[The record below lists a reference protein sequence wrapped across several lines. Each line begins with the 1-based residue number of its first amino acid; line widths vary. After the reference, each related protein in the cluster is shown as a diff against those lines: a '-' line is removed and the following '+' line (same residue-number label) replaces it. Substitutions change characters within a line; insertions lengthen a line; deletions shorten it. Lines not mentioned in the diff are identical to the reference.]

1 MRRSCVFTGRTLRL
15 SACPDRHDDR
25 VLGREVTYLRGLGL
39 GDVDLAR
46 GAGSAD
52 QARGWP
58 PSDPEASHRWSGR
71 IAELVGTAERLEYLI
86 ERDKIA
92 LWLRTSI
99 PALDWAAPLDL
110 IGQGRHAQVAEVIA
124 ALEESASNDADEAI

>member
-1 MRRSCVFTGRTLRL
+1 MDG
-15 SACPDRHDDR
+15 
-25 VLGREVTYLRGLGL
+25 VLAREVTYLRGLGL

-52 QARGWP
+52 QARAWP
-58 PSDPEASHRWSGR
+58 PSDPEASRAWSAR

-99 PALDWAAPLDL
+99 PSLGWAAPLDL
-110 IGQGRHAQVAEVIA
+110 IGQGQHAKVFEVIA
-124 ALEESASNDADEAI
+124 ALEESAADDADAGT

>member
-1 MRRSCVFTGRTLRL
+1 MD
-15 SACPDRHDDR
+15 A
-25 VLGREVTYLRGLGL
+25 VLAREVTYLRGLGL

-52 QARGWP
+52 QARAWP
-58 PSDPEASHRWSGR
+58 PSEPEASRAWSAR
-71 IAELVGTAERLEYLI
+71 IAELVTTAERLEYLI

-99 PALDWAAPLDL
+99 PSLGWAAPLDL
-110 IGQGRHAQVAEVIA
+110 IGQGRHAQVFEVIA
-124 ALEESASNDADEAI
+124 ALEESALSDADGGT